1 MVEITEKEINVGEIL
16 NSSMDKNCG
25 AVVSFTGVVRR
36 ENRGREVKELFYESY
51 DKMAL
56 KVLKDIEEEAIKK
69 FGVEKVRI
77 IHRKGVLKPG
87 EVSLLIAVSSRHRQ
101 EAFLA
106 CWFIIEEIKK
116 SLPMWKK
123 EIFEDGEEWV
133 EG

>member
-1 MVEITEKEINVGEIL
+1 MVEITEREIKLGEIL
-16 NSSMDKNCG
+16 NSSIDKTCG

-36 ENRGREVKELFYESY
+36 ENKGKEVKEIFYESY

-56 KVLKDIEEEAIKK
+56 KVLKDIEKEAIEK
-69 FGVEKVRI
+69 FGVENVQI
-77 IHRKGVLKPG
+77 IHRKGILKPG
-87 EVSLLIAVSSRHRQ
+87 EVSLLIAVSSKHRQ

-116 SLPMWKK
+116 SLPVWKK
-123 EIFEDGEEWV
+123 EVFEDGEEWV

>member
-1 MVEITEKEINVGEIL
+1 MVEITDKEIRVEEIL
-16 NSSMDKNCG
+16 NSSVDKNCG

-36 ENRGREVKELFYESY
+36 ENKGKEVKEILYEAY

-56 KVLKDIEEEAIKK
+56 KVLKNIEEEAIKK
-69 FGVEKVRI
+69 FGVERVQI

-87 EVSLLIAVSSRHRQ
+87 EVSLLIAVSSKHRQ
-101 EAFLA
+101 EAFFA

-116 SLPMWKK
+116 SLPIWKK

>member
-1 MVEITEKEINVGEIL
+1 MVEITDKEIRVEEIL
-16 NSSMDKNCG
+16 NSSIDKNCG

-36 ENRGREVKELFYESY
+36 ENKGKEVKEILYEAY

-56 KVLKDIEEEAIKK
+56 KVLKNIEEEAIKK
-69 FGVEKVRI
+69 FGVERVQI

-87 EVSLLIAVSSRHRQ
+87 EVSLLIAVSSKHRQ
-101 EAFLA
+101 EAFFA

-116 SLPMWKK
+116 SLPIWKK